1 MLTSSYGPWGYPS
14 RNTNLMVYHG
24 LNVFIRDLIE
34 TLQKDRKVNFH
45 QNSDQLLDSFSRF
58 YLFWVAANSL
68 NSVAALKGLLR

>member
-45 QNSDQLLDSFSRF
+45 QNSDQLLDSFSRV